1 MDLLIEANTLDDAIS
16 ILNVNKHGNGAAIST
31 QSGTTARNSDTVFF
45 YVHKSVLR
53 SRSDNNFGMLL
64 PTPSYTSIVDSP
76 VRRNTDNQESGIQ
89 NFIHGDR
96 EDNILDV
103 EVSPS
108 GQLNTIPTL
117 FVSEDSV
124 VFNIV
129 LHLAYGM
136 PCGRYG
142 PSIEVI
148 SNALQ
153 ALPRYGLPA
162 PGPTNEIWTVLLRQ
176 AEMDPLRVYSLGAS
190 HAVESVCIQ
199 SSEHTLQT
207 SLSNLSEADAM
218 TMGPIYLRR
227 LFFLH
232 FGRVGAL
239 KRILGPPP
247 NTHADTIVCTE
258 VTQRAVKKAWKAG
271 LAELLL
277 AEMPQAT
284 QVPSIFSAFGPIAN
298 STQCWTC
305 KEKIQERI
313 ADAVQAWGNVKKI
326 I

>member
-1 MDLLIEANTLDDAIS
+1 
-16 ILNVNKHGNGAAIST
+16 
-31 QSGTTARNSDTVFF
+31 
-45 YVHKSVLR
+45 
-53 SRSDNNFGMLL
+53 MLL
-64 PTPSYTSIVDSP
+64 PVPYYTSIIDSP
-76 VRRNTDNQESGIQ
+76 VRRNIENQESGIQ
-89 NFIHGDR
+89 NFLQGDM
-96 EDNILDV
+96 EDNMLDV
-103 EVSPS
+103 EVSPPD
-108 GQLNTIPTL
+108 QPNTIPTL
-117 FVSEDSV
+117 FVIEDSV

-129 LHLAYGM
+129 LHLVYDM

-153 ALPRYGLPA
+153 ALPRYGLPS

-190 HAVESVCIQ
+190 HAVESVCMQ

-232 FGRVGAL
+232 LGRLEAL

-247 NTHADTIVCTE
+247 DTHADTIACTE

-277 AEMPQAT
+277 AETPQAT
-284 QVPSIFSAFGPIAN
+284 RVSSIVSAFGPIVN
-298 STQCWTC
+298 STQCLAC